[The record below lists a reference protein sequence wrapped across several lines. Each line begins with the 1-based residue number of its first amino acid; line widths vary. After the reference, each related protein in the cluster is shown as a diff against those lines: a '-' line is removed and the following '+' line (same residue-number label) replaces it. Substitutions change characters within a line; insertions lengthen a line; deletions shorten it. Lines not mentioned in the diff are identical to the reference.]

1 MFLKSAASMALP
13 NRHFIS
19 IANKRAL
26 KNLTVIDPVSKVAPR
41 IVPALSM
48 QGEGVA
54 EVLDEIWHEEK
65 FKFLLLKFLYLQKD
79 GRK

>member
-1 MFLKSAASMALP
+1 MFLKSAANMALP

-19 IANKRAL
+19 IANKRTL

-41 IVPALSM
+41 IVPALFM